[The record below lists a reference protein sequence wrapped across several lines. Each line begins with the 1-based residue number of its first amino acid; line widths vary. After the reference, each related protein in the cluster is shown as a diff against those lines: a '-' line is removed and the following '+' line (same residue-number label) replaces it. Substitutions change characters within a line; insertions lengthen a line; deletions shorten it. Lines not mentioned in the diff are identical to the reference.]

1 MTKTIQNIALV
12 VFVISVTVLTIV
24 AVLAIWDFFS
34 DDVLYKTLSTIGII
48 TFASLIVIVAAKV
61 IERHHDG
68 PQNQAPTQTLS

>member
-61 IERHHDG
+61 IERHNEPPATLP
-68 PQNQAPTQTLS
+68 PQA